1 MSPSLCNQDTYSE
14 EGDEMIKQ
22 EFCAHDDTVSLI
34 QVHALSSTQAAALR
48 IVRELVAESF
58 DVGGEDMPPDCSW
71 VMLDEVM
78 AQVMAAIPVEQGGNK
93 KQAHAA
99 LNWLVKN
106 GYIDCI
112 WDKVVLVYPD

>member
-1 MSPSLCNQDTYSE
+1 MT
-14 EGDEMIKQ
+14 KQ
-22 EFCAHDDTVSLI
+22 EVCADDGTKSLI
-34 QVHALSSTQAAALR
+34 DVNAHSGIQAVAFR
-48 IVRELVAESF
+48 VVRELVAESF

-99 LNWLVKN
+99 LAWLVKN